1 MADDGQQH
9 GFIVAD
15 FQDPA
20 GLAQGVQMQLDAGT
34 VFHILVNNTGGPPG
48 GEMNVALMLDLSRG
62 GVKFSGNQH
71 VINSMFP
78 ENEAPLGVV
87 LDVFINIH
95 FNLSEDE
102 SPESIIKTGAR
113 VIHTERLAQD
123 LFQVGVEFIDL
134 TEAAKK
140 SLQDFIGG
148 CQEE

>member
-1 MADDGQQH
+1 MVIPIDLNKEGRQH
-9 GFIVAD
+9 LRSDRENFRVN
-15 FQDPA
+15 
-20 GLAQGVQMQLDAGT
+20 VQIPCE
-34 VFHILVNNTGGPPG
+34 VGPPG
-48 GEMNVALMLDLSRG
+48 GEMNVALILDLSRG
-62 GVKFSGNQH
+62 GVKFSGNQL

-95 FNLSEDE
+95 FNLSEEE
-102 SPESIIKTGAR
+102 SPDSLIKTGAR

-140 SLQDFIGG
+140 SLQDYIGG